1 MKDTRKK
8 MLDRIRAML
17 NTEGRTE
24 AEMLAFL
31 AKAREL
37 MATYEIDENELQQEQ
52 EKATIFKTDP
62 KDPYEIKF
70 FLAKY
75 VGKFT
80 RCRAWAGNDKVV
92 CFAGMESDVIFAT
105 WLLDTL
111 QRFVMRAL
119 REYQKNRV
127 LKKMTNSNYT
137 SASFVQ
143 GCAKRISE
151 KLKELCPA
159 EITEN
164 ALVTAELARNGIV
177 LANRRKDDRE
187 VHAGSWKDGA
197 AAGNHARF
205 DRPVESGGRRMLK

>member
-1 MKDTRKK
+1 

-24 AEMLAFL
+24 AEMMAFL

-37 MATYEIDENELQQEQ
+37 MATYEIDEKELEQEQ
-52 EKATIFKTDP
+52 EKATIFRTDL

-75 VGKFT
+75 VGIFC
-80 RCRAWAGNDKVV
+80 RCRTWAGKDKVV
-92 CFAGMESDVIFAT
+92 CFAGLDSDVIFAT

-119 REYQKNRV
+119 REFQKQRSV
-127 LKKMTNSNYT
+127 KEMTNSNYT

-143 GCAKRISE
+143 GCAVRIQE
-151 KLKELCPA
+151 KLKELCPT
-159 EITEN
+159 EITTN
-164 ALVTAELARNGIV
+164 AIVEAELTKNGIV
-177 LANRRKDDRE
+177 LSKRRTSDRE
-187 VHAGSWKDGA
+187 VHEGSWNDGQ

-205 DRPVESGGRRMLK
+205 DRPVESGGRRILK